1 MEGRVEGV
9 SAASQCSHPARPAPG
24 ARGEWAACRAHPS
37 IDANEVHV
45 VGCNVTPAHW
55 PNHCANAI
63 CNWVSCDHLPR
74 LWSEA
79 CRPGMR
85 APILT
90 RTDASCRA
98 SRPAPRCAGTAR
110 PQPPATWGGG
120 IMGRAAG
127 GGPRGRNSYSGY
139 PGCTSTV
146 PPVARRVPVGR
157 VCTWR
162 GGVLSARVL
171 PRHLPRHLTSSL
183 P

>member
-98 SRPAPRCAGTAR
+98 SRPAPRCAGTVFGAVAYAWGAR
-110 PQPPATWGGG
+110 PVAARGVG
-120 IMGRAAG
+120 IPTRVT
-127 GGPRGRNSYSGY
+127 RVVRCLQS
-139 PGCTSTV
+139 PGACQSDESV
-146 PPVARRVPVGR
+146 P
-157 VCTWR
+157 
-162 GGVLSARVL
+162 GVVEFSAL
-171 PRHLPRHLTSSL
+171 ECCHGTCHGT
-183 P
+183 

>member
-127 GGPRGRNSYSGY
+127 GGPTGRNSYSGTRVVRCHQS
-139 PGCTSTV
+139 PGACQSDESV
-146 PPVARRVPVGR
+146 P
-157 VCTWR
+157 
-162 GGVLSARVL
+162 GVVEFSAL
-171 PRHLPRHLTSSL
+171 ECCHGTCHGT
-183 P
+183 